1 MSGSETLILILCV
14 CLATLTVLMLGL
26 YLLIRQYI
34 NRRFDEQLN
43 DIENQLDSSED
54 RIADRSGIRIG
65 EIRSD
70 IRERLRSDME
80 ENRKNRVEVASMLKE
95 TQENQ
100 AIQLERISDKQ
111 AMVLS
116 RMDEKIEKRLNEL
129 EQKQMNK
136 MDEFRDKTEYVLK
149 TSITELQN
157 TNQKKLDDI
166 QTGINERLDTGL
178 NERLDSSFKSV
189 GEQLN
194 RLYVSLGEL
203 GKLGA
208 DMSNLN
214 RTLSNAK
221 IRGVF
226 GETQLEN
233 ILANILSP
241 SLYEKN
247 VVTKKSE
254 GHNRD
259 AVEFAVKIPDK
270 ETADRYMYLPID
282 SKFPADVYER
292 IRMAS
297 EEGNVED
304 IRKAV
309 KDLEIRIREE
319 ARDIQTKY
327 LDPPATTDF
336 ALLFLPTESLYAEV
350 LRIPGLVEDL
360 QKKNHIIVTGPT
372 TIAALLN
379 SLSVGF
385 RYMAVNR
392 DSQNILKLLS
402 AIKSQY
408 ATLSKLI
415 ETASNRIEL
424 ARKATGEMQYR
435 TDIINKRLSAVEELD
450 PIEAQSLLG
459 LSREETVEQ
468 ETE

>member
-1 MSGSETLILILCV
+1 MSGSETLILVLAV
-14 CLATLTVLMLGL
+14 CLIIQLFLMLGL
-26 YLLIRQYI
+26 YFLLRHYI
-34 NRRFDEQLN
+34 DGRFKEQLS
-43 DIENQLDSSED
+43 DLENQLDVSED
-54 RIADRSGIRIG
+54 RIADLTGMRVA
-65 EIRSD
+65 EIRAD
-70 IRERLRSDME
+70 IRDWLKADME
-80 ENRKNRVEVASMLKE
+80 ENRKNRVEVTSR
-95 TQENQ
+95 
-100 AIQLERISDKQ
+100 LES
-111 AMVLS
+111 
-116 RMDEKIEKRLNEL
+116 
-129 EQKQMNK
+129 
-136 MDEFRDKTEYVLK
+136 FRDSTERTLREN
-149 TSITELQN
+149 IRELQM
-157 TNQKKLDDI
+157 TNQKKLDAI

-178 NERLDSSFKSV
+178 NERLDNSFKSV

-203 GKLGA
+203 GKLGS
-208 DMSNLN
+208 DVSNLN

-226 GETQLEN
+226 GETQLDNLLSN
-233 ILANILSP
+233 ILAP
-241 SLYEKN
+241 SLYDKN
-247 VVTKKSE
+247 VVTKRSE

-259 AVEFAVKIPDK
+259 AVEFAVRIPDK
-270 ETADRYMYLPID
+270 ETPDKFMYLPVD
-282 SKFPADVYER
+282 SKYPADVYER
-292 IRMAS
+292 IRLAS
-297 EEGNVED
+297 EEGSPEE

-327 LDPPATTDF
+327 LDPPYTTDF

-415 ETASNRIEL
+415 ETADSRIDL
-424 ARKATGEMQYR
+424 AKKATAEMQHR
-435 TDIINKRLSAVEELD
+435 TDIINKKLSAVEELD
-450 PIEAQSLLG
+450 PLEAQSLLG
-459 LSREETVEQ
+459 IVQGPEEG
-468 ETE
+468 TEPM